1 MIMLAKMEDL
11 EEILATTDEIKKELL
26 SANNLQWGS
35 TEENYPNRTQFENDI
50 KNKSLY
56 IYKED
61 NIIKGFIS
69 VSIDTGY
76 YDELLENSKETS
88 YILHR
93 LAIKQEYRNQDIA
106 RKLLDFCEKL
116 AIKNN
121 IKVLK
126 GDTEEKNLK
135 MNSLFLKLNYK
146 KIGEFEYDDYPGHYI
161 YYEKEVGC

>member
-1 MIMLAKMEDL
+1 MIMLAKMEIL
-11 EEILATTDEIKKELL
+11 EDILETTNEIKKELL
-26 SANNLQWGS
+26 RENNLQWGS
-35 TEENYPNRTQFENDI
+35 TEEDYPNRTQFENDI

-69 VSIDTGY
+69 VALDTCDY
-76 YDELLENSKETS
+76 NELLENSKETS

-93 LAIKQEYRNQDIA
+93 LAIKQGYRKQDIA
-106 RKLLDFCEKL
+106 RNLLDFCEEL

-135 MNSLFLKLNYK
+135 MNSLFLKLNYQI
-146 KIGEFEYDDYPGHYI
+146 IGEFEYDDYPGHYI

>member
-1 MIMLAKMEDL
+1 MITLAKIEDL
-11 EEILATTDEIKKELL
+11 EEILATTEEIKKELL

-35 TEENYPNRTQFENDI
+35 TKENYPNRTQFENDI
-50 KNKSLY
+50 KNNSLY

-93 LAIKQEYRNQDIA
+93 LAIKQEYRN
-106 RKLLDFCEKL
+106 
-116 AIKNN
+116 
-121 IKVLK
+121 
-126 GDTEEKNLK
+126 
-135 MNSLFLKLNYK
+135 
-146 KIGEFEYDDYPGHYI
+146 
-161 YYEKEVGC
+161 

>member
-1 MIMLAKMEDL
+1 MIMLAQMEDL
-11 EEILATTDEIKKELL
+11 EEILETTEEIKKELL
-26 SANNLQWGS
+26 ATNNLQWGS
-35 TEENYPNRTQFENDI
+35 TEESYPNRMQFESDI

-69 VSIDTGY
+69 VAIYDGY
-76 YDELLENSKETS
+76 YDELLENSKEIS
-88 YILHR
+88 YIIHR

-106 RKLLDFCEKL
+106 IKLLQFCEEL

-135 MNSLFLKLNYK
+135 MNTLFLKLNYK
-146 KIGEFEYDDYPGHYI
+146 KVGEFEYDDYPGHYI
-161 YYEKEVGC
+161 YYEKEVR

>member
-1 MIMLAKMEDL
+1 MIILAQMEDL
-11 EEILATTDEIKKELL
+11 AEILETTEEIKKELL
-26 SANNLQWGS
+26 ATNNLQWGS
-35 TEENYPNRTQFENDI
+35 TEESYPNRMQFEQDI

-69 VSIDTGY
+69 AAIDDGY
-76 YDELLENSKETS
+76 YDELLENSKEIS

-93 LAIKQEYRNQDIA
+93 LAIKNGYRNQNIA
-106 RKLLDFCEKL
+106 YKLLQFCEKL

-135 MNSLFLKLNYK
+135 MNTLFLKLNYK
-146 KIGEFEYDDYPGHYI
+146 KVGEFEYDDYPGHYI
-161 YYEKEVGC
+161 YYEKEVR

>member
-1 MIMLAKMEDL
+1 MIILAKMKDL
-11 EEILATTDEIKKELL
+11 EEIIETTEEIKKELL
-26 SANNLQWGS
+26 AKNNLQWGS
-35 TEENYPNRTQFENDI
+35 TEESYPNRTQFEHDI

-69 VSIDTGY
+69 VAEYDGY
-76 YDELLENSKETS
+76 YDKLLENSKDTS

-93 LAIKQEYRNQDIA
+93 LAIKQGYRNQDIA
-106 RKLLDFCEKL
+106 RKLLEFCEEL

-121 IKVLK
+121 IKILK
-126 GDTEEKNLK
+126 ADTEEKNLK
-135 MNSLFLKLNYK
+135 MNRLFLKLDYK

-161 YYEKEVGC
+161 YYEKEVR